1 MTQLES
7 YLFGCDT
14 MWYAIEVQ
22 KGGQMKM
29 IGSRV
34 ADAQYAVYLHPY
46 DENELLVNGLS
57 IYNNDFRNN
66 FVGFYVPRTTQGQ
79 INAGVGGNRYT
90 QKAAALLPPFEGQ
103 SSVPE
108 GLPEQNQHA
117 LAGIIVNDLSGFAS
131 LNNRF
136 DSLTSGIVGERSTL
150 VSSRDTFIAMRNNET
165 FYPTWDFRGNGVSS
179 QSTGS
184 QTGLVEKGYF
194 ENCPQGIMAINS
206 RLRATENKML
216 QVEIGIWAALGNA
229 GGITISDN
237 HIKATR
243 FGIVASHPDPT
254 GTVTITRNYVVTD
267 TENAV
272 AGISEIFS
280 MSPTLLNTDT
290 VVVKKAGTGIQ
301 GVASRRIFMR
311 DNRVEMDDPAAAV
324 AGIYLTNVTQSL
336 LETNTVLGGGTSGA
350 DNIALNITA
359 SAGNVYCCNT
369 LNNTRIGAYVAG
381 GSVATD
387 NFKGTSFSN
396 HDISLQ
402 LENRDAL
409 LGSQTHTQ
417 NCWGTNAGPAI
428 YGEDENN
435 TVPLN
440 FAEQF
445 PITVDP
451 TPEGNECFLPG
462 EHFPIGWFRDE
473 TDFDPVNACDA
484 ELCMLNMFAPES
496 DDVKRIALGDTA
508 VAAAVMWELQR
519 YIYERLQ
526 GDTVQNASVLA
537 FLAHADTSSIGAF
550 YAISRS
556 ISELLAADSLEVVQL
571 QANLETVEE
580 KLDSLLLIDELLP
593 EADSLEF
600 IALQSEKNGL
610 LNSLYDLAGENE
622 DIAGQLLDF
631 ISDEAGKLR
640 SQNDSIAVTEIYE
653 INEKGVN
660 EIYLSWLS
668 TTFGALDSVE
678 MAALTAIA
686 EQCPFEGGNA
696 VYRARAFWAV
706 LTQEYVTYNDSL
718 LCAPLELL
726 AVPQQTGTL
735 FQSAHDERG
744 LRIYPNPAQNEI
756 NITWN
761 APEEV
766 SGTLEVYDVFGR
778 QMLRQTLAA
787 GTNAYSL
794 NSSALPEGLYIFRI
808 RFQAWDAVRKIVIS
822 R

>member
-1 MTQLES
+1 
-7 YLFGCDT
+7 
-14 MWYAIEVQ
+14 
-22 KGGQMKM
+22 
-29 IGSRV
+29 
-34 ADAQYAVYLHPY
+34 
-46 DENELLVNGLS
+46 
-57 IYNNDFRNN
+57 
-66 FVGFYVPRTTQGQ
+66 
-79 INAGVGGNRYT
+79 VGGNRYT

-103 SSVPE
+103 SSIPE

-117 LAGIIVNDLSGFAS
+117 LAGIIVNDLSGFAC

-150 VSSRDTFIAMRNNET
+150 VSSRDTFIAMRNNEA
-165 FYPTWDFRGNGVSS
+165 FYPTWDFRGKGVST

-184 QTGLVEKGYF
+184 QTALVEKGWF
-194 ENCPQGIMAINS
+194 EDCPQGIMANNT

-216 QVEIGIWAALGNA
+216 EVETGIWASLGNA

-237 HIKATR
+237 YIEAAHL
-243 FGIVASHPDPT
+243 GIVASHPDPN
-254 GTVTITRNYVVTD
+254 GTVTITGNYVETD

-272 AGISEIFS
+272 AGILEIFS

-290 VVVKKAGTGIQ
+290 VVVKEAGTGIW
-301 GVASRRIFMR
+301 GYGARRIFMR

-324 AGIYLTNVTQSL
+324 AGIYLIGVEQSL
-336 LETNTVLGGGTSGA
+336 LETNTVLGSGTSGA
-350 DNIALNITA
+350 DNIALHIT
-359 SAGNVYCCNT
+359 SSSGNVYCCNT
-369 LNNTRIGAYVAG
+369 LNNTRIGTYVSG

-387 NFKGTSFSN
+387 NFRGTSFSN
-396 HDISLQ
+396 HAISLQ
-402 LENRDAL
+402 LPNVNAI
-409 LGSQTHTQ
+409 LGSQTHAQ
-417 NCWGTNAGPAI
+417 NCWGTGAGPAV
-428 YGEDENN
+428 YGANAGN
-435 TVPLN
+435 PVPVE
-440 FAEQF
+440 FAELYPF
-445 PITVDP
+445 TVDP
-451 TPEGNECFLPG
+451 VPEGNECFMPE
-462 EHFPIGWFRDE
+462 EHFPMEWFQDV
-473 TDFDPVNACDA
+473 TDTDPANACDV
-484 ELCMLNMFAPES
+484 ELCMINMFAPES
-496 DDVKRIALGDTA
+496 DDVKRIAIGDTT
-508 VAAAVMWELQR
+508 VAPAVMWELQR

-537 FLAHADTSSIGAF
+537 FLADADTSSIGAF
-550 YAISRS
+550 YAVSRG
-556 ISELLAADSLEVVQL
+556 ISELLAADSVEVVQL
-571 QANLETVEE
+571 QDNLEVVEE
-580 KLDSLLLIDELLP
+580 KLDSLLLIDGLLP
-593 EADSLEF
+593 EADSLEL

-610 LNSLYDLAGENE
+610 LNALYDLAVENQ
-622 DIAGQLLDF
+622 DIAVQLLDF
-631 ISDEAGKLR
+631 ISDEAAKLR

-653 INEKGVN
+653 ANEKEVN
-660 EIYLSWLS
+660 DRYLSWLS
-668 TTFGALDSVE
+668 AAFGALDSIE
-678 MAALTAIA
+678 MAALAAIA

>member
-1 MTQLES
+1 M
-7 YLFGCDT
+7 
-14 MWYAIEVQ
+14 A
-22 KGGQMKM
+22 
-29 IGSRV
+29 
-34 ADAQYAVYLHPY
+34 
-46 DENELLVNGLS
+46 
-57 IYNNDFRNN
+57 NN
-66 FVGFYVPRTTQGQ
+66 T
-79 INAGVGGNRYT
+79 
-90 QKAAALLPPFEGQ
+90 
-103 SSVPE
+103 
-108 GLPEQNQHA
+108 
-117 LAGIIVNDLSGFAS
+117 
-131 LNNRF
+131 
-136 DSLTSGIVGERSTL
+136 
-150 VSSRDTFIAMRNNET
+150 
-165 FYPTWDFRGNGVSS
+165 
-179 QSTGS
+179 
-184 QTGLVEKGYF
+184 
-194 ENCPQGIMAINS
+194 

-216 QVEIGIWAALGNA
+216 EVEIGIWASLGNA

-237 HIKATR
+237 HIEAAR
-243 FGIVASHPDPT
+243 LGIVASHPDPT
-254 GTVTITRNYVVTD
+254 GTVTITGNYVVTD

-696 VYRARAFWAV
+696 VYRARAFLAA
-706 LTQEYVTYNDSL
+706 LTKGYASYNDSL
-718 LCAPLELL
+718 LCAPVQALAMPENHFSPSLGRLEN
-726 AVPQQTGTL
+726 
-735 FQSAHDERG
+735 D
-744 LRIYPNPAQNEI
+744 LRIFPNPTSDEVKLIWGKADDGPGLIQVSDI
-756 NITWN
+756 YGRLIRQLVI
-761 APEEV
+761 APGTSEV
-766 SGTLEVYDVFGR
+766 VMQLENTPDG
-778 QMLRQTLAA
+778 M
-787 GTNAYSL
+787 
-794 NSSALPEGLYIFRI
+794 YIFRI
-808 RFQAWDAVRKIVIS
+808 RLGGLDVARKVIVK